1 MCNYSPNIR
10 AIGRANTGAMM
21 HTWFAALLLLPL
33 MVIESHAAES
43 DSGMVWADLGDGLLE
58 AREKSQV
65 TLVFAQSKGC
75 GPCRLMETT
84 VLPEVRSI
92 LAQLTLAKLD
102 FNDRSTRLRIDDL
115 ALSPFE
121 WARKYGLDATPGF
134 VLIDPQG
141 RHILSRTGLLDA
153 EAFGLFLA
161 YGSTGAYRH
170 GSFREYVRLM
180 RQPGRVRVKGTHS
193 RKN

>member
-1 MCNYSPNIR
+1 
-10 AIGRANTGAMM
+10 
-21 HTWFAALLLLPL
+21 
-33 MVIESHAAES
+33 
-43 DSGMVWADLGDGLLE
+43 
-58 AREKSQV
+58 
-65 TLVFAQSKGC
+65 
-75 GPCRLMETT
+75 METT

-102 FNDRSTRLRIDDL
+102 FNDRSTSLRIDDL

-121 WARKYGLDATPGF
+121 WARKYGLGATPGF

-141 RHILSRTGLLDA
+141 RHILSRAGLLDV

-161 YGSTGAYRH
+161 YGSTGAYRY
-170 GSFREYVRLM
+170 GSFREYVRSI
-180 RQPGRVRVKGTHS
+180 RQSGRVPVTGTHS

>member
-1 MCNYSPNIR
+1 MRDYLRTIR
-10 AIGRANTGAMM
+10 AIGHANTGAMM
-21 HTWFAALLLLPL
+21 HTWFAALFLLPL
-33 MVIESHAAES
+33 VGIESRAAES
-43 DSGMVWADLGDGLLE
+43 VSSLVWADLGHGLVE
-58 AREKSQV
+58 GREKSQV

-75 GPCRLMETT
+75 GPCRLMEKT

-102 FNDRSTRLRIDDL
+102 FTDRSTRLRIDEL

-161 YGSTGAYRH
+161 YGSTGAYLH
-170 GSFREYVRLM
+170 GSFREYSRSM
-180 RQPGRVRVKGTHS
+180 RQPGRVRVKETHS
-193 RKN
+193 WKN